1 MIRAGKYKKMVW
13 KIQRYARQKTVHKG
27 GDSIEWEECDK
38 HSTLELR
45 IHQGNL
51 TLTQDK
57 TIRESYSLASPSP
70 ALRAVARGDTMLVIY
85 RLKDNTHRFRVKF
98 SGGENSCQECARQ
111 MSEFFPVKILPNST
125 ETSQREVGES
135 CTDKAVLEGEITL
148 ARMAEVVSGATTE
161 RLWTTYDRTRS
172 MEGVK
177 LNSLIKLCLADPSF
191 PAYVEQVEKELKKVK
206 DEMKA

>member
-1 MIRAGKYKKMVW
+1 M
-13 KIQRYARQKTVHKG
+13 
-27 GDSIEWEECDK
+27 
-38 HSTLELR
+38 
-45 IHQGNL
+45 
-51 TLTQDK
+51 
-57 TIRESYSLASPSP
+57 
-70 ALRAVARGDTMLVIY
+70 
-85 RLKDNTHRFRVKF
+85 
-98 SGGENSCQECARQ
+98 
-111 MSEFFPVKILPNST
+111 
-125 ETSQREVGES
+125 
-135 CTDKAVLEGEITL
+135 LEGEITL

>member
-1 MIRAGKYKKMVW
+1 MVW

-27 GDSIEWEECDK
+27 GDSIEWEECDNK

-57 TIRESYSLASPSP
+57 TIRESYSLVPSSP

-98 SGGENSCQECARQ
+98 SEGENYCQECAKQ
-111 MSEFFPVKILPNST
+111 MSEFFPVKILPSSRSIDH
-125 ETSQREVGES
+125 SQREVGES

-148 ARMAEVVSGATTE
+148 AKMAEDVSGATTE
-161 RLWTTYDRTRS
+161 RLRTTYDRTRS
-172 MEGVK
+172 MEGVR

-191 PAYVEQVEKELKKVK
+191 PAYVEQVEKELNKVR
-206 DEMKA
+206 DEMKT